1 VGISAASVP
10 LRDVRQKISVA
21 IGQDTF
27 PAEKL
32 TGNFSD
38 QLREGGFDGVGY
50 EKQFAALRFEHTF
63 GDAVVEED
71 EKLVVEAVDVEK
83 EDRLRVEFK
92 GVPGKDLKELFEGAE
107 AAGKRDERVGFF
119 SDERLAGVHGAGDVE
134 LGEAPVSDLVVDEDL
149 GDDADDA
156 ASVGER
162 CIGYGLHEPY
172 SGAAV
177 DEADVAG
184 CEGLA

>member
-10 LRDVRQKISVA
+10 LRDVRPKISVA
-21 IGQDTF
+21 IGRDTF
-27 PAEKL
+27 PGEKL

-38 QLREGGFDGVGY
+38 QLREGGFHGVGY
-50 EKQFAALRFEHTF
+50 EKQLAALRFEHTF

-71 EKLVVEAVDVEK
+71 EELVVEAVDVEK

-134 LGEAPVSDLVVDEDL
+134 FADAVMRDLEIDEDL
-149 GDDADDA
+149 GDDTDNLAFCCQ
-156 ASVGER
+156 G
-162 CIGYGLHEPY
+162 CFGNGLHETDIGP
-172 SGAAV
+172 AV
-177 DEADVAG
+177 DDADVASG
-184 CEGLA
+184 EAAA